1 MNKFLFLT
9 IICFASF
16 ILLSFIVINNSK
28 SHSNSLYFD
37 NIINFDISLFNA
49 INELHVKLPTEVNQF
64 MIVITLYGREIF
76 LPFVLLLIFIFGGK
90 NGRKTV
96 IITGIS
102 LLILIPGVSLTKDYI
117 ERPRPFVPSV
127 DTLMSADTN
136 YSFPSGH
143 STLIIA
149 GSVTPL
155 ILFKGNKY
163 TKILPIVLV
172 IDAVLVSFSR
182 IYVGVHY
189 PFDVLGGFFLGS
201 GVSLLIIYLINN
213 IPKTRKIIGPYK
225 FKNF

>member
-1 MNKFLFLT
+1 M
-9 IICFASF
+9 
-16 ILLSFIVINNSK
+16 LSFIVINK
-28 SHSNSLYFD
+28 SNNIYFN
-37 NIINFDISLFNA
+37 NIINVDISLFIA
-49 INELHVKLPTEVNQF
+49 INEFQVKLPTELDQF

-76 LPFVLLLIFIFGGK
+76 LPFVLILIFIFGGK

-102 LLILIPGVSLTKDYI
+102 ILMLIPIVSITKDYI
-117 ERPRPFVPSV
+117 DRPRPFVP
-127 DTLMSADTN
+127 DLDPLMSADTN

-143 STLIIA
+143 STLIVA
-149 GSVTPL
+149 GSITTL

-172 IDAVLVSFSR
+172 IDAGLVCFSR

-201 GVSLLIIYLINN
+201 GISLLIICLVST
-213 IPKTRKIIGPYK
+213 IPKIRIIISNYK
-225 FKNF
+225 FKDS

>member
-1 MNKFLFLT
+1 MNKIFFLT
-9 IICFASF
+9 IVCFTSF
-16 ILLSFIVINNSK
+16 ILLSFIVINK
-28 SHSNSLYFD
+28 SNNLYFD
-37 NIINFDISLFNA
+37 KIINVDISLFLA
-49 INELHVKLPTEVNQF
+49 INDFHIKLPAEVDQF

-102 LLILIPGVSLTKDYI
+102 ILILIPNVSITKDYI
-117 ERPRPFVPSV
+117 ERPRPFIPGF
-127 DTLMSADTN
+127 DPLMSADTN

-143 STLIIA
+143 STLVIA
-149 GSVTPL
+149 GSITPL

-163 TKILPIVLV
+163 TKILLIVLV
-172 IDAVLVSFSR
+172 IDAGLVSFSR

-201 GVSLLIIYLINN
+201 GISLFIIYLINN
-213 IPKTRKIIGPYK
+213 IPKIRTIISTYK

>member
-1 MNKFLFLT
+1 MNKIFFLT
-9 IICFASF
+9 IACFASF
-16 ILLSFIVINNSK
+16 ILLSFIVINK
-28 SHSNSLYFD
+28 SNNIYFN
-37 NIINFDISLFNA
+37 NIINVDTSLFIA
-49 INELHVKLPTEVNQF
+49 INEFQVKLPTEIDQF

-76 LPFVLLLIFIFGGK
+76 LPFVLILIFIFGGK

-102 LLILIPGVSLTKDYI
+102 ILMLIPIVSITKDYI
-117 ERPRPFVPSV
+117 DRPRPFVP
-127 DTLMSADTN
+127 DLDPLMSADTN

-143 STLIIA
+143 STLIVA
-149 GSVTPL
+149 GSITTL

-172 IDAVLVSFSR
+172 IDAGLVCFSR

-201 GVSLLIIYLINN
+201 GISFLIICLISN
-213 IPKTRKIIGPYK
+213 IPKIRTIISNYK
-225 FKNF
+225 FKDS